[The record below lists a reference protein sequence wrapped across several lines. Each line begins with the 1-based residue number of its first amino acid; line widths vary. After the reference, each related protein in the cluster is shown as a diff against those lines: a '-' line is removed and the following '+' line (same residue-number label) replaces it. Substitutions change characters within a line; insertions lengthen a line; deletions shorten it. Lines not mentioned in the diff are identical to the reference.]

1 MRRGPYNLTQREPSR
16 RGADGVGACTAQRRA
31 AQCNAGATGGRTAAT
46 VLCYHPWGE
55 GGGRGACGATDD
67 GALVPGACHY
77 AEAGALAGNV
87 GGERWRGD
95 GCGRCWEGRGG
106 GHASL
111 GDGLYSIRCAYGMR
125 GRCGCVGSLA
135 AEIAYCPPVEGPALD
150 ACVVRPSRTGGCS
163 ERSDGKETA
172 DRAPR
177 VCLRCVKRACRDSLR
192 ILGFYY
198 LRVFLYVWC
207 VHATHALFMR
217 GVHMRCFISR
227 GYRCVPVR
235 YRVLRISSRQPS
247 PRQPTLSTHVT
258 LRSQADARRAS
269 RALPRRHA
277 LRLTLVDA

>member
-31 AQCNAGATGGRTAAT
+31 AQCNAGATGGRTVAT

-198 LRVFLYVWC
+198 LRVFFY
-207 VHATHALFMR
+207 TS
-217 GVHMRCFISR
+217 GVYMLHMRFLCGGFICDALYPGDIAAYPYGIGYCVYRPVSR
-227 GYRCVPVR
+227 RPV
-235 YRVLRISSRQPS
+235 SR
-247 PRQPTLSTHVT
+247 
-258 LRSQADARRAS
+258 RSALTSHSGVRPMRAARRARS
-269 RALPRRHA
+269 H
-277 LRLTLVDA
+277 DAMLFA